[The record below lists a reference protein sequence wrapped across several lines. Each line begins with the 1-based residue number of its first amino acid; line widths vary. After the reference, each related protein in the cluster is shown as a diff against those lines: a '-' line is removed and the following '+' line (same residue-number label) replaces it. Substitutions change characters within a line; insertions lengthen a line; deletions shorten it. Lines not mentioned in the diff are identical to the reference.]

1 MGTLYEVQVINKG
14 ESDEVHVLIDPYT
27 GAVNKYSP
35 EGIKYGLLSSEIDIA
50 NVEIEQPDNKL
61 IQKNPDSTVMGMD
74 ETSIY
79 IRDKLGEILS
89 LTFIKNVAEDKIELL
104 SDKKIQSLIT
114 DNKTIKVSCSEDNRV
129 SIGVVDDNLQNEI
142 EIASTFNSKLE
153 IESDIIALRLWISE
167 HIA

>member
-1 MGTLYEVQVINKG
+1 MSTLYEVQVINKG

-35 EGIKYGLLSSEIDIA
+35 EGIKYGILSSEIDIA
-50 NVEIEQPDNKL
+50 NVEIKQPDDEL